1 MNCTA
6 LSFSAKD
13 IGKKYKKYIKLY
25 MILKCLLIFYFSLGV
40 KRDLFGDF
48 LSALKTIENKNTRL

>member
-13 IGKKYKKYIKLY
+13 IGKKYKKYFIIKKFDY
-25 MILKCLLIFYFSLGV
+25 ILLKYYIF
-40 KRDLFGDF
+40 
-48 LSALKTIENKNTRL
+48 